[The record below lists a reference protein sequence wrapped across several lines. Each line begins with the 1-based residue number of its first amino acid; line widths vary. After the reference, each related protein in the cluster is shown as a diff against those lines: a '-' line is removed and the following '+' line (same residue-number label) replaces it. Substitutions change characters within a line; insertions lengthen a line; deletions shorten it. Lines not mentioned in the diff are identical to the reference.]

1 MDLTTWYCPECR
13 EDRLFDRPHEA
24 GRCPDTGDEVSGE
37 CPEFACTECGLALV
51 IAFAPGTVPG
61 GARSDVAATGLAPAS
76 APSLRTERHHR
87 PERAA

>member
-24 GRCPDTGDEVSGE
+24 GRCPETGYEASGE
-37 CPEFACTECGLALV
+37 CPELACTDCGLALV
-51 IAFAPGTVPG
+51 IAFAPRAVSPG
-61 GARSDVAATGLAPAS
+61 AGSDIAAAGLAPAS
-76 APSLRTERHHR
+76 ALSLGAERHRR